1 LEIIAIDMQELR
13 IINFKLDVAAAIQLP
28 EKLITSSLN

>member
-1 LEIIAIDMQELR
+1 LEFITIDMQELG

-28 EKLITSSLN
+28 EKLITNS